1 MFLYGKLP
9 YFAFRMEKS
18 LKIAII
24 GAGRVA
30 WHLGRRLKGKGIPVS
45 QVISRTE
52 ERAKKLAG
60 LLGSPWST
68 SLSQI
73 LPDTDWV
80 LLAVKDDAIAEVAK
94 ELGHFVPG
102 AFVTHTSGGTAG
114 SVLSPFFERF
124 GVFYPLQSFS
134 FEHNPV
140 WSKIPFCVDASIP
153 EDLLFLKK
161 TAKRVGNLVYHV
173 NDEQRA
179 RLHIAAVFAN
189 NFANH
194 CFAVAEKILDDQSLP
209 FEMLH
214 PLMEETVAKA
224 LQESP
229 ARMQTGPA
237 ARGDIETMRKH
248 LHLLEAYPDL
258 QKMYKLFSSN
268 IFGREEW

>member
-1 MFLYGKLP
+1 MEKLP
-9 YFAFRMEKS
+9 
-18 LKIAII
+18 KIVIA

-30 WHLGRRLKGKGIPVS
+30 WHLGRRLKGKGMPVA
-45 QVISRTE
+45 QVVSRTE
-52 ERAKKLAG
+52 ERAMELAG
-60 LLGSPWST
+60 AVGATWAVNM
-68 SLSQI
+68 SQI
-73 LPDTDWV
+73 IPDADWV
-80 LLAVKDDAIAEVAK
+80 LLAVKDDAIAEVA
-94 ELGHFVPG
+94 ETLGQYVPN
-102 AFVTHTSGGTAG
+102 ALVTHTSGGTAG
-114 SVLSPFFERF
+114 RVLSPFFKRF

-134 FEHNPV
+134 FEHTPV
-140 WSKIPFCVDASIP
+140 WSRIPFCVDASDA

-161 TAKRVGNLVYHV
+161 TAKRIGNLVYHV

-194 CFAVAEKILDDQSLP
+194 CFAVAEKILDEQDLP

-248 LHLLEAYPDL
+248 LHLLEDYPDW
-258 QKMYKLFSSN
+258 QKMYRLISSN
-268 IFGREEW
+268 ISGRQDW

>member
-1 MFLYGKLP
+1 
-9 YFAFRMEKS
+9 MEKS
-18 LKIAII
+18 PVIVIV

-30 WHLGRRLKGKGIPVS
+30 WHLGRRLKGKGLPVT

-52 ERAKKLAG
+52 ERTEELATSVG
-60 LLGSPWST
+60 AVWST
-68 SLSQI
+68 SLPEI
-73 LPDTDWV
+73 IPNPDWV
-80 LLAVKDDAIAEVAK
+80 LLAVKDDALSEVAEK
-94 ELGHFVPG
+94 LGSYVPE
-102 AFVTHTSGGTAG
+102 ALVTHTSGGTAG
-114 SVLSPFFERF
+114 SVLSPFFRRS

-134 FEHNPV
+134 FEHTPV
-140 WSKIPFCVDASIP
+140 WSKIPFCVDASTP
-153 EDLLFLKK
+153 DDLLFLKK
-161 TAKRVGNLVYHV
+161 TAKRIGNLVYHV

-194 CFAVAEKILDDQSLP
+194 CFAVAEKILDEQDLP

-237 ARGDIETMRKH
+237 ARGDVETMRKH
-248 LHLLEAYPDL
+248 IHLLDAYPDL
-258 QKMYKLFSSN
+258 QKMYKLISSN
-268 IFGREEW
+268 IFGNENW